1 MSYTSTAPLKVGIV
15 GGGFMASTHARAART
30 AGAEVVTLMSSDPD
44 RSSEAAAKLGIPHAS
59 SSIEEL
65 LDRVD
70 VVHVCSPNAVH
81 AAQARAALNA
91 GKHVVCEKPLATGRE
106 EAGEL
111 AELAA
116 RTGLTATVPFVY
128 RFHPMARQ
136 ARHQAA
142 DGGIGRLLTVR
153 GNYLQDWM
161 LCDQETNWRV
171 DPVSGGPSRAFGDIG
186 SHLVDLLEFVSGER
200 IARVNARLGIA
211 HPTRGGEVVE
221 TEDSAVCIVE
231 MAGGAIGSLMVSQVD
246 AGRKNALMLEIA
258 GTRGSVVF
266 DQEHPDELWLG
277 GRAGSTILARDAPQ
291 LVPDAQRLSTVPA
304 GHPMG
309 YREAFTAFI
318 ADTYDHIAGG
328 SPAGLPTFAD
338 GLRASMITDAV
349 LASAAT
355 GQWVDVSA
363 ASDHRAVQHV
373 R

>member
-1 MSYTSTAPLKVGIV
+1 MSNTSTAPLKVGIV
-15 GGGFMASTHARAART
+15 GGGFMASTHARAARA
-30 AGAEVVTLMSSDPD
+30 AGAEVVTLMSSSPE
-44 RSSEAAAKLGIPHAS
+44 RSAAAATELGISHAS
-59 SSIEEL
+59 SSLDEL
-65 LDRVD
+65 LEAVD
-70 VVHVCSPNAVH
+70 VVHVCAPNAVH
-81 AAQARAALNA
+81 ADQARAALNA
-91 GKHVVCEKPLATGRE
+91 GKHVVCEKPLATGRQ

-111 AELAA
+111 AELAE

-136 ARHQAA
+136 AKHQAVE
-142 DGGIGRLLTVR
+142 GGIGRLLTVR

-161 LCDQETNWRV
+161 LCAEDTNWRV
-171 DPVSGGPSRAFGDIG
+171 DPVTGGPSRAFGDIG

-211 HPTRGGEVVE
+211 HPTRGGEMVE
-221 TEDSAVCIVE
+221 TEDAAVCIVE
-231 MAGGAIGSLMVSQVD
+231 MTGGAIGSLMVSQVD

-258 GTRGSVVF
+258 GTGGSVVF

-309 YREAFTAFI
+309 YREAFAAFV

-338 GLRASMITDAV
+338 GLRASIITDAV

-355 GQWVDVSA
+355 GQWADVSA
-363 ASDHRAVQHV
+363 ASDHRAVQLSQ
-373 R
+373 

>member
-1 MSYTSTAPLKVGIV
+1 MSNPSTAPLKVGIV
-15 GGGFMASTHARAART
+15 GGGFMASTHTRAAR
-30 AGAEVVTLMSSDPD
+30 ASGAEVVTLTSSNPD
-44 RSSEAAAKLGIPHAS
+44 RSAIAATELGIPHAS
-59 SSIEEL
+59 SSWEEFV
-65 LDRVD
+65 DRCD
-70 VVHVCSPNAVH
+70 VVHICSPNAVH
-81 AAQARAALNA
+81 ADQARAALNA
-91 GKHVVCEKPLATGRE
+91 GKHVVCEKPLATSSQ
-106 EAGEL
+106 EAAEL
-111 AELAA
+111 AELAG

-136 ARHQAA
+136 ARFQATE
-142 DGGIGRLLTVR
+142 GGLGRLLTVR

-161 LCDQETNWRV
+161 LCAQDTNWRV

-186 SHLVDLLEFVSGER
+186 SHLVDLLEFVSGDR
-200 IARVNARLGIA
+200 IARVNSRLGIA

-231 MAGGAIGSLMVSQVD
+231 MTSGAIGSLMVSQVD

-309 YREAFTAFI
+309 YREAFAAFI
-318 ADTYDHIAGG
+318 ADTYDHISGG

-338 GLRASMITDAV
+338 GLRASVITDAV

-355 GQWVDVSA
+355 GQWVDVFSVT
-363 ASDHRAVQHV
+363 DHPAVQHSL
-373 R
+373 